1 MDSPTTSGKVYLQP
15 HKAGKKWKPVWLSLF
30 PSSSD
35 GGGRL
40 EIQDMG
46 GDHVTGARR
55 HYQPHV
61 DRKLKVVPL
70 SELISVLRLPP
81 NAEACPMENMSA
93 FCVEA
98 RLRTMV
104 FAALKEDCVDWV
116 EKLSRSTFQE
126 REKRCS
132 RSVGSD
138 SSQFQMEENQIY
150 ASVDEALQFLVT
162 VQRAE
167 AATRCGLKGSYWL
180 QVGREALLLKETQK
194 KDIVQE
200 WPYKLLR
207 RYGKDKLAFTIEAGR
222 RCDSGPGTFTFE
234 TPQAEQIFSSIRAT
248 INHQSTPTLGNPN
261 QEGEKVMAAKIQ
273 AHSPLPK
280 IPDATSLVA
289 ILENKLRIKGSA
301 SAALQESAHGSED
314 LAGSSESVS
323 VQPAPITLM
332 PLPLVPTHGSRSG
345 GHLGGQ
351 SEAVYAVPA
360 DCIQS
365 VTKAKPGIAVYVDPA
380 CVLPLI
386 PPSSRE
392 AITPCTN
399 TLAPPP
405 FNTTDHPDP
414 VYSEVYDKIKVQNEQ
429 TEIQRNEKIECV
441 ASDEPIYTE
450 PTGKIDEVN
459 QQKESKPDPFAHLY
473 AQVCKTPPAFR
484 PSSPANTVP
493 SSSSSSTSLSTIMA
507 TDPSLDDVIYENLGI
522 I

>member
-1 MDSPTTSGKVYLQP
+1 MN
-15 HKAGKKWKPVWLSLF
+15 KWKPVWMSLF

-35 GGGRL
+35 GVGRL

-93 FCVEA
+93 FCVET

-104 FAALKEDCVDWV
+104 FAALKEECVDWV
-116 EKLSRSTFQE
+116 EKLCRSALQ
-126 REKRCS
+126 

-138 SSQFQMEENQIY
+138 SSQLQMEENQIY
-150 ASVDEALQFLVT
+150 ASADEASQFLVT
-162 VQRAE
+162 VQKTD

-180 QVGREALLLKETQK
+180 QVGREALLLRETQK
-194 KDIVQE
+194 KNIVRE
-200 WPYKLLR
+200 WSYELLR
-207 RYGKDKLAFTIEAGR
+207 RYGKDTLAFTIEAGR

-234 TPQAEQIFSSIRAT
+234 TPQAEKIFSSIRAT
-248 INHQSTPTLGNPN
+248 INQKSSTTSLGNPN
-261 QEGEKVMAAKIQ
+261 QEGENVLAAKIQ

-280 IPDATSLVA
+280 IPDATGIAA
-289 ILENKLRIKGSA
+289 ILENKLRIKGKA
-301 SAALQESAHGSED
+301 SAASQESAQED

-332 PLPLVPTHGSRSG
+332 PLPLVPTYGSRSG
-345 GHLGGQ
+345 GGLGGQ
-351 SEAVYAVPA
+351 SEAVYADPA

-365 VTKAKPGIAVYVDPA
+365 VTKAKPSVAVYVDPA
-380 CVLPLI
+380 GVLPLK
-386 PPSSRE
+386 PPG
-392 AITPCTN
+392 TPCTD

-405 FNTTDHPDP
+405 SDPSDHPDP
-414 VYSEVYDKIKVQNEQ
+414 VYSEVYDKISPVQIER

-441 ASDEPIYTE
+441 ASDEPIYSE
-450 PTGKIDEVN
+450 PMAKIDEVYL
-459 QQKESKPDPFAHLY
+459 QKESKADPFAHLY
-473 AQVCKTPPAFR
+473 AHVCRRTPA
-484 PSSPANTVP
+484 SSSSNTLP
-493 SSSSSSTSLSTIMA
+493 TSSSSSTSLSTSMP